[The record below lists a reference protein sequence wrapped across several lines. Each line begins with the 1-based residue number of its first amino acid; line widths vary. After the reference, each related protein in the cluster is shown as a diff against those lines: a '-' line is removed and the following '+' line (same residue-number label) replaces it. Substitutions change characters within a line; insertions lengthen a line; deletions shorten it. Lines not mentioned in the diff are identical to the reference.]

1 MEKIKR
7 KGIYLLVGRLGFEKK
22 SKQDLVKLVAEEKLV
37 AEQLIEI
44 QNAMKKG
51 LTEEQLVTLINNGV
65 SAEQMREIIEIA
77 VLENNME

>member
-7 KGIYLLVGRLGFEKK
+7 KGIYLLVGRLGFEQQ

-44 QNAMKKG
+44 QNALKKG
-51 LTEEQLVTLINNGV
+51 LTEDQLVTLINNGV

>member
-22 SKQDLVKLVAEEKLV
+22 SKQDLVRLVAEGKLGT
-37 AEQLIEI
+37 EQLIEI
-44 QNAMKKG
+44 QNAMKQG

-77 VLENNME
+77 VLENNMK

>member
-22 SKQDLVKLVAEEKLV
+22 SEQDLVRLVAEGKLGT
-37 AEQLIEI
+37 EQLIEI
-44 QNAMKKG
+44 QNAMKQG
-51 LTEEQLVTLINNGV
+51 LTEKQLVTLINNGV

-77 VLENNME
+77 VLENNMK

>member
-7 KGIYLLVGRLGFEKK
+7 KGIYLLVGRIGFEKK

>member
-22 SKQDLVKLVAEEKLV
+22 SKQDLVKLVAEGKLGT
-37 AEQLIEI
+37 EQLIEI
-44 QNAMKKG
+44 QNGMKKG

>member
-51 LTEEQLVTLINNGV
+51 LTEEQIVTLINNGV

>member
-22 SKQDLVKLVAEEKLV
+22 STQDLVKLVAEEKLV

-77 VLENNME
+77 VLENNMK